1 VPEDDPTTREHP
13 AEQKAEQKAEQPPV
27 EDGGSRGA
35 RAVVRDTEV
44 YRSVIRRPSPN
55 RTHNNFLFHI
65 YPVRVP
71 ERVLSLKST
80 GRLGFISSVL
90 FVILT
95 ITGTYLM
102 FFYRPQMRSAYFD
115 MHEIHTQVVFGQV
128 VRNMHRWSAHLMV
141 VVVFIHMIRVFW
153 SGAYK
158 RPRQFNWVIGIGL
171 LLLTLFLS
179 FTGYLLPWDQLALWA
194 VTVGT
199 NLVGY
204 MPLIGEQVRQVL
216 LGSPD
221 VGDPALIRFYTL
233 HIYVLP
239 LLTILLMAVHI
250 WRVRKDG
257 FAVGDREPEPE
268 PEPATERAS
277 DE

>member
-1 VPEDDPTTREHP
+1 MPPEPSGKDRGETSPGFRE
-13 AEQKAEQKAEQPPV
+13 
-27 EDGGSRGA
+27 
-35 RAVVRDTEV
+35 TEL

-55 RTHNNFLFHI
+55 RSHNNFLFHV

-71 ERVLSLKST
+71 QRVLSLKAT
-80 GRLGFISSVL
+80 GRLGFIASVL

-95 ITGTYLM
+95 VTGFYLM
-102 FFYRPQMRSAYFD
+102 FFYRPQVSKAYFD
-115 MHEIHTQVVFGQV
+115 MHAIHTQVVFGQV

-158 RPRQFNWVIGIGL
+158 RPRQFNWVIGMGL

-199 NLVGY
+199 NIVGY
-204 MPLIGEQVRQVL
+204 VPGVGEQLRQLL

-239 LLTILLMAVHI
+239 LLTFLLMAVHI

-257 FAVGDREPEPE
+257 FAIGDRPHGDRPDEPESSLDAE
-268 PEPATERAS
+268 AA
-277 DE
+277 DA

>member
-1 VPEDDPTTREHP
+1 MGP
-13 AEQKAEQKAEQPPV
+13 
-27 EDGGSRGA
+27 GGESEP
-35 RAVVRDTEV
+35 RAKGTGLRQTEL

-55 RTHNNFLFHI
+55 RSHNNFLFHV

-71 ERVLSLKST
+71 ERALSLKAT
-80 GRLGFISSVL
+80 GRLGFISIVL
-90 FVILT
+90 FAILT

-102 FFYRPQMRSAYFD
+102 FFYRPQAPQAYFD
-115 MHEIHTQVVFGQV
+115 MHEIHTRVVFGQV
-128 VRNMHRWSAHLMV
+128 VRNMHRWAAHLMV
-141 VVVFIHMIRVFW
+141 VVVFIHMIRVYW

-158 RPRQFNWVIGIGL
+158 RPRQFNWVIGMGL

-199 NLVGY
+199 NLAGY
-204 MPLIGEQVRQVL
+204 IPAIGENVRQAL

-239 LLTILLMAVHI
+239 LLTLLLIGVHA

-257 FAVGDREPEPE
+257 FAVGDRLDPDPEE
-268 PEPATERAS
+268 AAS
-277 DE
+277 DD